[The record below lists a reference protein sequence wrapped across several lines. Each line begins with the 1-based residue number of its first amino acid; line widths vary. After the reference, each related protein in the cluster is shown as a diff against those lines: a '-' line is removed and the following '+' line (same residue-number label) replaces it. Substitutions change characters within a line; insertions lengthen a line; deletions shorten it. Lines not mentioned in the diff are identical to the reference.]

1 MGREYIIPKKIIS
14 GKDALNNSGKYL
26 SEMGKKALIVTG
38 PHVLKLECFK
48 SVEKL
53 LESLNISYT
62 VFSDITGEPTDA
74 MIDKGAAA
82 YKENSCD
89 FIIAVGGGSPLDSMK
104 AIAALVVNGGSISDF
119 MGKTIEGKMPPMAAI
134 PTTAGTG
141 SEATQFTVIT
151 DSKKGIKMLL
161 KGICLIPDLAVV
173 DPYFSTTAPK
183 SVTASTG
190 LDALTHAVESYTSRK
205 AQPLT
210 DSAAMSA
217 VKRIFEY
224 LPQAYKN
231 GSDEKAR
238 EEMSVAALEAGIA
251 INNASVTIVH
261 GMSRPIGALFHVPHG
276 LSNAML
282 LPACMKYALS
292 GTYKKFADL
301 GRAVGL
307 AKAEDTDKTAA
318 ESFLK
323 GIERICEICEVPT
336 LEKYG
341 IDKEKF
347 FDAIPRMTSDAIAS
361 GSPGNTVREVTEAGI
376 MEIYRSLWS

>member
-1 MGREYIIPKKIIS
+1 MGREFIIPKKIIS
-14 GKDALNNSGKYL
+14 GKGALNDAGKYL

-53 LESLNISYT
+53 LDSLGISYT
-62 VFSDITGEPTDA
+62 VFSDITGEPTDV
-74 MIDKGAAA
+74 MIDKGVSV
-82 YKENSCD
+82 YKDNGCD
-89 FIIAVGGGSPLDSMK
+89 FLIAVGGGSPLDSMK
-104 AIAALVVNGGSISDF
+104 AIAALAVNGGSISDY
-119 MGKTIEGKMPPMAAI
+119 MGKTIEGRMPPMAAI

-151 DSKKGIKMLL
+151 DSKKDIKMLL
-161 KGICLIPDLAVV
+161 KGICLIPDLAVI
-173 DPYFSTTAPK
+173 DPGFSMTSPK
-183 SVTASTG
+183 SITASTG
-190 LDALTHAVESYTSRK
+190 LDALTHAVESYTSKK

-210 DSAAMSA
+210 DCVAMSA

-224 LPQAYKN
+224 LPRAYKDGN
-231 GSDEKAR
+231 DAKAR
-238 EEMSVAALEAGIA
+238 EEMSIAALEAGIA

-292 GTYKKFADL
+292 GTYEKFADL

-307 AKAEDTDKTAA
+307 AKNEDTDKSAA

-323 GIERICEICEVPT
+323 GLRKICEICEVPT
-336 LEKYG
+336 LKKYG

-347 FDAIPRMTSDAIAS
+347 FDVIPKMATDAIAS
-361 GSPGNTVREVTEAGI
+361 GSPGNTVRDVTEAAV
-376 MEIYRSLWS
+376 MEIYRSLWN